1 MLGPVNTRLGSVVQ
15 ERRVGRESL
24 GETSESSPA
33 IYCRDFA
40 QAEPRP
46 VGTDEMELGRRRLKK
61 MIERPAGTRSALFPK
76 PGNKLPGYSQPSR
89 RDG

>member
-1 MLGPVNTRLGSVVQ
+1 LAEKVSERLL
-15 ERRVGRESL
+15 RVARQFIAG
-24 GETSESSPA
+24 
-33 IYCRDFA
+33 IFA